1 MNPRVGQLNNISGG
15 PLVELMINDKYESAG
30 PCSFRNKS
38 FEKGIFETSFWLHF
52 KKFGIGLPN
61 LRITFVQFC
70 ENPVNGF

>member
-1 MNPRVGQLNNISGG
+1 VNPRDGQLNNISGR
-15 PLVELMINDKYESAG
+15 PLVELMIYDKYESAG

-52 KKFGIGLPN
+52 TKFWYG
-61 LRITFVQFC
+61 TTKSKDHFVQFF